1 MQWVAIE
8 GKRKWKEKWK
18 PSLKQ
23 NAGLENDVSNQD
35 TLYTAIQNDIST
47 KTEVIPIVLEPD
59 KITGLCKYQWH
70 AHSQEHILLMC
81 VRLVFW
87 VYDC

>member
-1 MQWVAIE
+1 ME

-59 KITGLCKYQWH
+59 KHHWPLQISMACPKSRTHFACVCAVGVLGL
-70 AHSQEHILLMC
+70 
-81 VRLVFW
+81 
-87 VYDC
+87 